1 MEAVIMAFN
10 MQTLESAQSK
20 LATWI
25 CLFCTSV
32 RDAVTAYE
40 QRKMVWSE
48 NELELLP
55 CLVLKLESGLINE
68 DEM

>member
-1 MEAVIMAFN
+1 MAFN
-10 MQTLESAQSK
+10 MQKLESAQSK

-32 RDAVTAYE
+32 HHAVTTYK
-40 QRKMVWSE
+40 QRKMVWSD

-55 CLVLKLESGLINE
+55 CLVLKLESGLMNE
-68 DEM
+68 NYM